1 MSKTSKIPIHSDD
14 IEIVPINYKHN
25 ECLIDFKTEITELK
39 SFLIEDALDNQKQK
53 ISLTFLWFYKDQL
66 IGYVSLLN
74 DKINLEGNL
83 KTYFKEKDV
92 LYKSLPALKV
102 GRLCVHDSFRR
113 MGFGR
118 LMVIFVIQKAE
129 LIGNTIAGCRFITLD
144 AKRNVKKELDSIYF
158 YKRMGFKVL
167 KGRKKGTIPM
177 YFDLKID

>member
-1 MSKTSKIPIHSDD
+1 MAKISKIQVNLND
-14 IEIVPINYKHN
+14 IKIVPINSKYN
-25 ECLIDFKTEITELK
+25 RGLIDFKTEITELK
-39 SFLIEDALDNQKQK
+39 SFLIDDALENQNQK

-92 LYKSLPALKV
+92 LYKSLPALKI

-118 LMVIFVIQKAE
+118 LMMVFVIQKAE
-129 LIGNTIAGCRFITLD
+129 LIGDNIAGCRFITLD
-144 AKRNVKKELDSIYF
+144 AKRNTKKELDSIYF
-158 YKRMGFKVL
+158 YKDIGFKVL
-167 KGRKKGTIPM
+167 K
-177 YFDLKID
+177 